1 MATIDTSTWDK
12 IRPLS
17 VRQLIRTCPDSK
29 LLGDILRRIGG
40 QQVDLDEHTIM
51 LMNILMTPSQEA
63 VEFRKRDAERHAR
76 YVARKRA
83 EDEEAVDAAAKACV
97 LREKKVAALKAR
109 HQELDDKYG
118 AEIKALD
125 ADIKTAHERA
135 APYFEAHAGEL
146 CDQGKRSGSTKLAL
160 FGVRLGMPT
169 VTKEGKF
176 KKVAWKALGLIFDGV
191 DKLKQ
196 FVRNQ
201 PEVNKDAILEVFRD
215 LKSEDQDKVSVALE
229 KKAILDEYGIS
240 MEQND
245 EFWIEPKADDQVK

>member
-1 MATIDTSTWDK
+1 MARIKAVK
-12 IRPLS
+12 I
-17 VRQLIRTCPDSK
+17 QACAT
-29 LLGDILRRIGG
+29 
-40 QQVDLDEHTIM
+40 
-51 LMNILMTPSQEA
+51 
-63 VEFRKRDAERHAR
+63 
-76 YVARKRA
+76 RA
-83 EDEEAVDAAAKACV
+83 EFEEAVDAAAKCCV
-97 LREKKVAALKAR
+97 QREKLVAALKAR
-109 HQELDDKYG
+109 HQQLDDKYG

-146 CDQGKRSGSTKLAL
+146 CAPGRRSGSTKLAN

-169 VTKEGKF
+169 VTKAGKF

-201 PEVNKDAILEVFRD
+201 PEVDKDAILAVFRD
-215 LKSEDQDKVSVALE
+215 LKSEDPAVVASAKE
-229 KKAILDEYGIS
+229 RKAVLDEYEIS

-245 EFWIEPKADDQVK
+245 EFWIEPIADEQVK

>member
-1 MATIDTSTWDK
+1 MA
-12 IRPLS
+12 
-17 VRQLIRTCPDSK
+17 
-29 LLGDILRRIGG
+29 RIK
-40 QQVDLDEHTIM
+40 
-51 LMNILMTPSQEA
+51 A
-63 VEFRKRDAERHAR
+63 VKVQACAT
-76 YVARKRA
+76 RA
-83 EDEEAVDAAAKACV
+83 EFEEVVDEVAKMAV

-109 HQELDDKYG
+109 HQEIDDKYG

-146 CDQGKRSGSTKLAL
+146 CLPGRRSGSTKLAN

-169 VTKEGKF
+169 VTKAGKF
-176 KKVAWKALGLIFDGV
+176 KKVAWKALGLIFDGI
-191 DKLKQ
+191 DALKQ

-201 PEVNKDAILEVFRD
+201 PEVNKDAILDVFRD
-215 LKSEDQDKVSVALE
+215 LKSNDQDVVAKALE

-245 EFWIEPKADDQVK
+245 EFWIEPIADEQVK

>member
-1 MATIDTSTWDK
+1 MA
-12 IRPLS
+12 
-17 VRQLIRTCPDSK
+17 
-29 LLGDILRRIGG
+29 RIK
-40 QQVDLDEHTIM
+40 
-51 LMNILMTPSQEA
+51 A
-63 VEFRKRDAERHAR
+63 VKV
-76 YVARKRA
+76 VACSSRA
-83 EDEEAVDAAAKACV
+83 EFEEAVNAAAKCCV
-97 LREKKVAALKAR
+97 QREKKVAALKAR

-146 CDQGKRSGSTKLAL
+146 CAPGRRSGSTKLAN

-169 VTKEGKF
+169 VTKAGKF

-201 PEVNKDAILEVFRD
+201 PEVDKDAILAVFRD
-215 LKSEDQDKVSVALE
+215 LKSEDPAVVASAKE
-229 KKAILDEYGIS
+229 RKAILDEYEIS

-245 EFWIEPKADDQVK
+245 EFWIEPIADEQVK